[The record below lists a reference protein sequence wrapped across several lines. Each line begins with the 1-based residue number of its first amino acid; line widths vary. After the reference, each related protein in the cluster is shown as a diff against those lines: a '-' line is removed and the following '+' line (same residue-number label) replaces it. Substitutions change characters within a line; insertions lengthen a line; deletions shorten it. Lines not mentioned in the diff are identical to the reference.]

1 MKRSIARADLI
12 PLAEYEARRKERRAA
27 MAALKRDRRIEVGP
41 YCTFHFEN
49 YATMFHQVMEMLA
62 IEKGGEAQVQD
73 ELDAYNP
80 MIPQGAELIATVMF
94 EIEDPDRRAR
104 ELARLGRVE
113 DTFTLTVG
121 GSAAPGRA
129 LNEKEERTREDGK
142 TSSVHFIRF
151 ALSPAQI
158 AALKRPGERAVIGVA
173 HPNYGHMA
181 VIPEAMRAELA
192 ADLA

>member
-1 MKRSIARADLI
+1 MKRAITRADLI
-12 PLAEYEARRKERRAA
+12 SLTEYEPQRKQRRAE
-27 MAALKRDRRIEVGP
+27 MAALKRNRRLEVGP

-49 YATMFHQVMEMLA
+49 HATMFHQVMEMLA

-113 DTFTLTVG
+113 DTFTLAVG
-121 GSAAPGRA
+121 EASAPGKA

-158 AALKRPGERAVIGVA
+158 AALKTPGTRAVLGVA

-192 ADLA
+192 KDLE